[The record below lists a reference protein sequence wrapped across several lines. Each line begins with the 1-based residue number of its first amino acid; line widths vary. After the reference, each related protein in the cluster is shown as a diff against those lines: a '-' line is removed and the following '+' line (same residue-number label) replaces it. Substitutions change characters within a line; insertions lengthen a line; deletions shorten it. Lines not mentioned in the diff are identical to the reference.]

1 MVGTSDTMR
10 LIETNESIS
19 FLVEIGL
26 AVSTLRSWC
35 GSVGVAIGSGAV
47 GVFSGS
53 GFVCTR

>member
-1 MVGTSDTMR
+1 MR

-26 AVSTLRSWC
+26 AVGT
-35 GSVGVAIGSGAV
+35 GVVGAVASVWVIGPGAV

-53 GFVCTR
+53 GFGCTR

>member
-1 MVGTSDTMR
+1 MR

-47 GVFSGS
+47 GAFSGS
-53 GFVCTR
+53 GFVCTK

>member
-1 MVGTSDTMR
+1 LVGTSDTMR

-35 GSVGVAIGSGAV
+35 GSIGVRDRFWGGRSFFGQW
-47 GVFSGS
+47 FWLY
-53 GFVCTR
+53 